1 LLGAGRSLGT
11 IFQVEINGKI
21 GGDKMGKKARE
32 IAGVDLKDLIKDLN
46 KAYCDEWLAYYAWW
60 YMAQAVEGKGYE
72 DMAEFLNKIAK
83 DELEHATELAERIIE
98 LGGLPTNN
106 LSSVEKNANAPYP
119 GVMKDLSDY
128 DEIIKLVT
136 TAEAGAIEV
145 YDKIAKKTFGKDHD
159 TYQLAVHIMG
169 EEITHEEM
177 FENLKG

>member
-1 LLGAGRSLGT
+1 
-11 IFQVEINGKI
+11 
-21 GGDKMGKKARE
+21 MGKKARE
-32 IAGVDLKDLIKDLN
+32 IVGVDLKDLIKDLDRE
-46 KAYCDEWLAYYAWW
+46 YCDEWLAYYAWW

-106 LSSVEKNANAPYP
+106 LGALEKGSNGGYP
-119 GVMKDLSDY
+119 GVMKNLSDY

-136 TAEAGAIEV
+136 AAEAGAIDV
-145 YDKIAKKTFGKDHD
+145 YNKIAKKTFGKDHD

-169 EEITHEEM
+169 EEIGHEEM
-177 FENLKG
+177 F

>member
-1 LLGAGRSLGT
+1 
-11 IFQVEINGKI
+11 
-21 GGDKMGKKARE
+21 MGKKSRE

-46 KAYCDEWLAYYAWW
+46 RAYCDEWLAYYAWW

-72 DMAEFLNKIAK
+72 DMSEFLGKIAK

-98 LGGLPTNN
+98 LGGLPINA
-106 LSSVEKNANAPYP
+106 LSQIEKNANSPYP

-159 TYQLAVHIMG
+159 TYQLAVHILG
-169 EEITHEEM
+169 EEIGHEEM